1 MNMKAVA
8 APTSGKGCFCVL
20 DGAFF
25 LLHPPPPMMGEARK
39 LTYASYLRTLI
50 PFRIP
55 KGLVSRMHHIVGAW
69 GIESQHKN
77 YRSMPF

>member
-8 APTSGKGCFCVL
+8 APTLVMVCFV
-20 DGAFF
+20 FF
-25 LLHPPPPMMGEARK
+25 IVVYYFLTPPPPMMGEARK

-55 KGLVSRMHHIVGAW
+55 KGLVSRMHHIVGAG